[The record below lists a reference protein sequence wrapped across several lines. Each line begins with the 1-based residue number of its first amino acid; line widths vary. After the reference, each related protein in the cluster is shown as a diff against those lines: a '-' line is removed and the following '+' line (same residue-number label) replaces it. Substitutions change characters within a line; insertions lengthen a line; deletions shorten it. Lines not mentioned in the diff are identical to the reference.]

1 MEHKFLDEITE
12 DTVNELK
19 NRNCTH
25 AVVGIFQWP
34 FSDQTKYSNIT
45 ISDFVRDMTNVTQLL
60 ETGARDPHNPLQR
73 VILRSVHTNG
83 LKATV
88 LRCDDFRHPIN
99 AALATKSLQRIA
111 QGFSPLVSFVD
122 TSFILDPV
130 WDEPDDFSHYKGLA
144 GVHEAA
150 FILSEIL
157 TKEWEEY
164 SASW

>member
-111 QGFSPLVSFVD
+111 QGFSPLVSFLD
-122 TSFILDPV
+122 TSFIIDPK
-130 WDEPDDFSHYKGLA
+130 WDSAWDWSHYA
-144 GVHEAA
+144 GTEAWVEIQ

-157 TKEWEEY
+157 TKELEGY
-164 SASW
+164 SSSW